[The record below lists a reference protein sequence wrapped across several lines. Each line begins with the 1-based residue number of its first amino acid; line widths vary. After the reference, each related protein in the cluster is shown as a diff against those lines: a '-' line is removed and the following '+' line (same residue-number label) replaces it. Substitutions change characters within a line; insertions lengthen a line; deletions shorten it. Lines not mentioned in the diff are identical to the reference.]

1 MQQQQ
6 TPPRTTLRRR
16 RTERE
21 AFRPGLVTTA
31 ASIGVVLVL
40 LSLTFVAD
48 WLRTP
53 EITLLSSTAL
63 LSPNGDQDRDFVTL
77 SYRVSEEADVTAQV
91 VSPRGGLVQT
101 LLLNEPQL
109 PGQYSITWNG
119 LNELGEV
126 VADGQYRL
134 EIVAR
139 GTLRSSQQ
147 NLTLQVDTTPPTM
160 QLANVPNGLR
170 VREDALTIQG
180 VTDPDANVFVTGN
193 PQPVQVDGQG
203 NFSFLYRLNEGP
215 NLLEIRAADP
225 AGNSTVLRRDIAL
238 IVTPPEVVIAS
249 PVDDAFLNQSL
260 ITVSGQASP
269 DVTLTVN
276 DLPVQVGEDG
286 AFNHQ
291 LNLEE
296 GDNLIRVVATDDVGN
311 VTLQELVVH
320 LKTGAP
326 TLFLSIEDGE
336 TFNDPVL
343 QLTGRTDPGAV
354 VQVNGQV
361 VPVGEGGNFQL
372 ALQLFEGQN
381 IVDVVARDPSGNV
394 TNLTRQVRYAVGSA
408 PSGLARLWENLA
420 ILPTLAVPVLL
431 LAGLLIALVMF
442 RQRGVGMTLAVD
454 QQSFKPGVPGEGK
467 VLLIW
472 LELNRD
478 THVTLE
484 VLDPNGFPRATI
496 LQDRRR
502 TARKHTFSWDGYD
515 DFGRPVPPGDYT
527 IQAEA
532 GVNPVKVTTAVAVRI
547 EEDILAHRRG
557 TSAPVMGLP
566 TGLPTG
572 EVIDVKVRDLRGNG
586 PAPRYG
592 EGQRRRR

>member
-6 TPPRTTLRRR
+6 SPPRSTMRQRRAQ
-16 RTERE
+16 RE
-21 AFRPGLVTTA
+21 EFRPGLVTTA
-31 ASIGVVLVL
+31 VSIGVVLVL

-77 SYRVSEEADVTAQV
+77 SYQISEEGEVTAQV

-101 LLLNEPQL
+101 LLLNQSQL
-109 PGQYSITWNG
+109 PGQYSLTWNG

-134 EIVAR
+134 EITAR
-139 GTLRSSQQ
+139 GTLRTSQQ
-147 NLTLQVDTTPPTM
+147 NLTLQVDTTAPTM

-170 VREDALTIQG
+170 VRESALTIQG

-203 NFSFLYRLNEGP
+203 NFSFLYRLNEGS
-215 NLLEIRAADP
+215 NVLEIRAADP

-238 IVTPPEVVIAS
+238 VVTPPEVVVAA
-249 PVDDAFLNQSL
+249 PVDGAFLNQSL

-276 DLPVQVGEDG
+276 DLPVSIGVDG

-291 LNLEE
+291 LTLEE

-311 VTLQELVVH
+311 VTLEEMVVH

-326 TLFLSIEDGE
+326 TLILNVEDGE
-336 TFNDPVL
+336 TFNQAVL
-343 QLTGRTDPGAV
+343 QLDGRTDPGAI

-361 VPVGEGGNFQL
+361 VPVGEGGDFQL

-381 IVDVVARDPSGNV
+381 IIDVSARDQSGNV
-394 TNLTRQVRYAVGSA
+394 TNLTRQVRYAIGTA
-408 PSGLARLWENLA
+408 PSGLTRLWENLSL
-420 ILPTLAVPVLL
+420 LPSLTVPVLL

-442 RQRGVGMTLAVD
+442 RQRGVAMTLAVD
-454 QQSFKPGVPGEGK
+454 QQSFKPGMPGEGK
-467 VLLIW
+467 ILLVW

-478 THVTLE
+478 TNVTIE
-484 VLDPNGFPRATI
+484 VLDAKGFPRATI
-496 LQDRRR
+496 LQNRRR

-515 DFGRPVPPGDYT
+515 DFGRPVTPGEYT

-532 GVNPVKVTTAVAVRI
+532 GTNPVKVTTSIPVRI

-557 TSAPVMGLP
+557 TSAPIMGLP
-566 TGLPTG
+566 TGLPAG
-572 EVIDVKVRDLRGNG
+572 EVIDVKVRDVGRQTGRTSGGNG
-586 PAPRYG
+586 R
-592 EGQRRRR
+592 QR

>member
-1 MQQQQ
+1 MQQHQ
-6 TPPRTTLRRR
+6 TSPRTTQRRR
-16 RTERE
+16 RTQRE
-21 AFRPGLVTTA
+21 DFRPGILTTA
-31 ASIGVVLVL
+31 AGIGVVLVL

-77 SYRVSEEADVTAQV
+77 SYRVSEEAKVTAQV
-91 VSPRGGLVQT
+91 VSPRGGVVQT
-101 LLLNEPQL
+101 LLLDEPQL
-109 PGQYSITWNG
+109 PGQYSLTWNG

-134 EIVAR
+134 EISAR
-139 GTLRSSQQ
+139 GTIRASQQ
-147 NLTLQVDTTPPTM
+147 NLTLQVDTTPPTL

-170 VREDALTIQG
+170 VRENALTIEG
-180 VTDPDANVFVTGN
+180 ATDPDANVFVTGN

-203 NFSFLYRLNEGP
+203 HFAFLYRLSEGP

-225 AGNSTVLRRDIAL
+225 AGNSAVLRRDISL
-238 IVTPPEVVIAS
+238 VVTPPEVVIAS

-269 DVTLTVN
+269 NVTLTVN
-276 DLPVQVGEDG
+276 EIPVQVGEDG

-311 VTLQELVVH
+311 VTLQEMVVH
-320 LKTGAP
+320 LKTGTPA
-326 TLFLSIEDGE
+326 LFLNIEEGE

-343 QLTGRTDPGAV
+343 QLSGRTDPGAI

-361 VPVGEGGNFQL
+361 VPVGEGGNFQI

-381 IVDVVARDPSGNV
+381 IVDVVARDQAGNV
-394 TNLTRQVRYAVGSA
+394 TTLTRQVQYTIGSA
-408 PSGLARLWENLA
+408 PSGMDRLLRNLS
-420 ILPTLAVPVLL
+420 ILPTLTIPVLL
-431 LAGLLIALVMF
+431 LAGLLIALVLF

-454 QQSFKPGVPGEGK
+454 QPSFKPGLPGEGK

-478 THVTLE
+478 TRLTLE
-484 VLDPNGFPRATI
+484 VLDLNGFPRAT
-496 LQDRRR
+496 LLSDRRR

-515 DFGRPVPPGDYT
+515 DFGRPVPPGEYM

-532 GVNPVKVTTAVAVRI
+532 GVNPVKVTTSVPVRI

-557 TSAPVMGLP
+557 ASSPVMGLP

-572 EVIDVKVRDLRGNG
+572 EVIDVQVRDAGRRGDTRN
-586 PAPRYG
+586 
-592 EGQRRRR
+592 ESFSRRRR

>member
-6 TPPRTTLRRR
+6 TSPRTTQRRR
-16 RTERE
+16 RAQRE
-21 AFRPGLVTTA
+21 DFRPGILTTA
-31 ASIGVVLVL
+31 AGIGVVLVL

-77 SYRVSEEADVTAQV
+77 SYRVSEEAKVTAQV

-101 LLLNEPQL
+101 LLLDESQL
-109 PGQYSITWNG
+109 PGQYSLTWNG

-126 VADGQYRL
+126 VSDGQYRL
-134 EIVAR
+134 EITAR
-139 GTLRSSQQ
+139 GTLRASQQ
-147 NLTLQVDTTPPTM
+147 NLTLQVDTTPPTL
-160 QLANVPNGLR
+160 QLTNVPNGLR
-170 VREDALTIQG
+170 VRENALTIEG

-203 NFSFLYRLNEGP
+203 HFAFLYRLNEGA

-225 AGNSTVLRRDIAL
+225 AGNSTVLRRDISL
-238 IVTPPEVVIAS
+238 VITPPEVVIAS

-269 DVTLTVN
+269 NVTLTVN
-276 DLPVQVGEDG
+276 EIPVQVGEDG

-291 LNLEE
+291 FNLEE

-311 VTLQELVVH
+311 ITLHEMVVH

-326 TLFLSIEDGE
+326 SLFLNIEDGE

-343 QLTGRTDPGAV
+343 HLTGRTDPGAI

-361 VPVGEGGNFQL
+361 VPVGEGGNFQI

-381 IVDVVARDPSGNV
+381 IVDVVARDQAGNI
-394 TNLTRQVRYAVGSA
+394 TTLTRQVQYTIGSA
-408 PSGLARLWENLA
+408 PSGFDRLLRNLS
-420 ILPTLAVPVLL
+420 ILPTLTIPALL
-431 LAGLLIALVMF
+431 LAGFLIALVMF

-454 QQSFKPGVPGEGK
+454 QPSFKPGLPGEGK

-478 THVTLE
+478 TRLTLE
-484 VLDPNGFPRATI
+484 VLDPNGFPRAT
-496 LQDRRR
+496 LLHDRRR

-515 DFGRPVPPGDYT
+515 DFGRPVPPGEYI

-532 GVNPVKVTTAVAVRI
+532 GVNPVKVMTSIPVLI

-557 TSAPVMGLP
+557 ASSPVMGLP
-566 TGLPTG
+566 TR
-572 EVIDVKVRDLRGNG
+572 EVIDVQGRDFRRGGDTGSGNHF
-586 PAPRYG
+586 
-592 EGQRRRR
+592 QRRR

>member
-1 MQQQQ
+1 MI
-6 TPPRTTLRRR
+6 
-16 RTERE
+16 
-21 AFRPGLVTTA
+21 TTA

-53 EITLLSSTAL
+53 EITLLSTTAL

-77 SYRVSEEADVTAQV
+77 TYRISEEGRVTAQV

-101 LLLNEPQL
+101 LLLDEPQL
-109 PGQYSITWNG
+109 PGQYSIIWNG

-134 EIVAR
+134 EITAR

-170 VREDALTIQG
+170 VRENALTIEG
-180 VTDPDANVFVTGN
+180 VTDPGANVFVTGN

-203 NFSFLYRLNEGP
+203 NFAFLYRLNEGP
-215 NLLEIRAADP
+215 NVLEIRAVDP
-225 AGNSTVLRRDIAL
+225 AGNSTTLRRDISL

-276 DLPVQVGEDG
+276 DVPVTLGQDG
-286 AFNHQ
+286 TFNHQ
-291 LNLEE
+291 LTLEE

-311 VTLQELVVH
+311 VTLEELVVH
-320 LKTGAP
+320 LKSGAP
-326 TLFLSIEDGE
+326 SLSLNIEDGE
-336 TFNDPVL
+336 TFNEPVL
-343 QLTGRTDPGAV
+343 QLTGRTDPGAI
-354 VQVNGQV
+354 VQINGQV
-361 VPVGEGGNFQL
+361 VPVGEGGDFQL

-381 IVDVVARDPSGNV
+381 IVDVVARDQAGNI
-394 TNLTRQVRYAVGSA
+394 TNLTRQVRYAISTA
-408 PSGLARLWENLA
+408 PTGLQRLWENLS
-420 ILPTLAVPVLL
+420 ILPSLTIPVLL

-442 RQRGVGMTLAVD
+442 RQRGVTMTLAVD
-454 QQSFKPGVPGEGK
+454 QPTFKPGLPGEGK

-472 LELNRD
+472 LELTRD
-478 THVTLE
+478 TNVTLE

-496 LQDRRR
+496 LQNRRR

-527 IQAEA
+527 LQAEA
-532 GVNPVKVTTAVAVRI
+532 GANPIKVSTAIPIRI

-557 TSAPVMGLP
+557 TNTPIMGLP

-572 EVIDVKVRDLRGNG
+572 EVIDVKVQDLNRTNG
-586 PAPRYG
+586 
-592 EGQRRRR
+592 GQRRRR

>member
-6 TPPRTTLRRR
+6 IPRTPLRRR
-16 RTERE
+16 RTSRE
-21 AFRPGLVTTA
+21 EFRPGLITTA

-53 EITLLSSTAL
+53 EITLLSTTAL

-77 SYRVSEEADVTAQV
+77 TYRISEEGRVTAQV

-101 LLLNEPQL
+101 LLLDEPQL
-109 PGQYSITWNG
+109 PGQYSIIWNG

-134 EIVAR
+134 EITAR

-170 VREDALTIQG
+170 VRENALTIEG
-180 VTDPDANVFVTGN
+180 VTDPGANVFVTGN

-203 NFSFLYRLNEGP
+203 NFAFLYRLNEGP
-215 NLLEIRAADP
+215 NVLEIRAVDP
-225 AGNSTVLRRDIAL
+225 AGNSTTLRRDISL

-276 DLPVQVGEDG
+276 DVPVTLGQDG
-286 AFNHQ
+286 TFNHQ
-291 LNLEE
+291 LTLEE

-311 VTLQELVVH
+311 VTLEELVVH
-320 LKTGAP
+320 LKSGAP
-326 TLFLSIEDGE
+326 SLSLNIEDGE
-336 TFNDPVL
+336 TFNEPVL
-343 QLTGRTDPGAV
+343 QLTGRTDPGAI
-354 VQVNGQV
+354 VQINGQV
-361 VPVGEGGNFQL
+361 VPVGEGGDFQL

-381 IVDVVARDPSGNV
+381 IVDVVARDQAGNI
-394 TNLTRQVRYAVGSA
+394 TNLTRQVRYAISTA
-408 PSGLARLWENLA
+408 PTGLQRLWENLS
-420 ILPTLAVPVLL
+420 ILPSLTIPVLL

-442 RQRGVGMTLAVD
+442 RQRGVTMTLAVD
-454 QQSFKPGVPGEGK
+454 QPTFKPGLPGEGK

-472 LELNRD
+472 LELTRD
-478 THVTLE
+478 TNVTLE

-496 LQDRRR
+496 LQNRRR

-527 IQAEA
+527 LQAEA
-532 GVNPVKVTTAVAVRI
+532 GANPIKVSTAIPIRI

-557 TSAPVMGLP
+557 TNTPIMGLP

-572 EVIDVKVRDLRGNG
+572 EVIDVKVQDLNRTNG
-586 PAPRYG
+586 
-592 EGQRRRR
+592 GQRRRR